1 MSLVINTN
9 IASITAQRALESSGD
24 ELATAME
31 RLSTGSKINS
41 SADDAAGLAIG
52 QRMTAQVKGLNM
64 AVKNAG
70 DGMAMTQTVES
81 ALNTI
86 SDMLQRMREL
96 AVQSVNATNSSRDRS
111 FLQEEVNQLTQE
123 INRVSATSQFNGEK
137 ILDGSFV
144 NKTIQLGMEEGEKL
158 TLSVPSIAA
167 DQIGAYIYTG
177 NGTAAAAIAATPA
190 ANAVTAAEDL
200 TIVGPLGT
208 AVTTADAAD
217 SAKQTVSHIN
227 ALTSQTGVSATAQT
241 YLQLA
246 SSNATGESY
255 AIQINGVSSG
265 NFTISSAS
273 VEDAVR
279 AINSVAG
286 ATGVTATSTSDG
298 KVLMFD
304 NDGDDITIENMAD
317 GTSLTVQK
325 MGYQGAAVI
334 GQGVTLGASGANDST
349 RVSGAIKAV
358 SSDPFTITQAGTDAG
373 NTANVVV
380 TQPTVASL
388 SNAVDYTIN
397 LTNNGVTTTY
407 TINPTASSVAG
418 FQAGIDATDLVGL
431 VTASTNA
438 AGQLVLTGADNL
450 DAFDFKA
457 VATVAAVKTTADNL
471 ADIAVATYKI
481 TQADGTVTDLVV
493 GAATVLGWNT
503 AIAATALANTIVA
516 TDVGGKLVLT
526 ANSTGT
532 ADDDFTLHAN
542 DGTTAIAL
550 GADIAGTVAGA
561 AVDLAA
567 AGQVAGTEGTGQG
580 YFDTGTA
587 SLSTVSD
594 ISIATQAAA
603 GLAISVADAALDT
616 VARMRANLGAIDN
629 RLSYTMDNLIN
640 VSEKTEAARS
650 RVEDADFAL
659 ESARLAKAQVLQQA
673 GTSMLGQ
680 ANQMTQMV
688 LDLLR

>member
-70 DGMAMTQTVES
+70 DGMAMTQTIES

-137 ILDGSFV
+137 ILDGTFV
-144 NKTIQLGMEEGEKL
+144 NQTIQLGMEEGERL
-158 TLSVPSIAA
+158 SLSVPSIAA
-167 DQIGAYIYTG
+167 DQIGAYTYNG
-177 NGTAAAAIAATPA
+177 NGVDAAAAAATPA
-190 ANAVTAAEDL
+190 ANALTAAEDL
-200 TIVGPLGT
+200 TVVGPLGT
-208 AVTTADAAD
+208 AITTAAASD
-217 SAKQTVSHIN
+217 SAKQTVKRLNDVS
-227 ALTSQTGVSATAQT
+227 SQTGVSANAQT

-246 SSNATGESY
+246 STNAGEESY
-255 AIQINGVSSG
+255 AIKINGVSSG

-273 VEDAVR
+273 AEDAVR

-286 ATGVTATSTSDG
+286 ATGVTATSTADG
-298 KVLMFD
+298 KILMFD
-304 NDGDDITIENMAD
+304 NDGDDITVENDAT

-325 MGYQGAAVI
+325 MDYAGTESV
-334 GQGVTLGASGANDST
+334 GVSIALAASGDNDAT

-358 SSDPFTITQAGTDAG
+358 ASDPFTITQAGTDAG
-373 NTANVVV
+373 HTAAVKVTNANLAALGAAPTTYNIVV
-380 TQPTVASL
+380 TNTGETVPISVAAATVA
-388 SNAVDYTIN
+388 
-397 LTNNGVTTTY
+397 GW
-407 TINPTASSVAG
+407 
-418 FQAGIDATDLVGL
+418 QAAIDASALVGKI
-431 VTASTNA
+431 TADTLEVGGADKLRLTGVGTLGDITLNDNATPNA
-438 AGQLVLTGADNL
+438 AIALTGASS
-450 DAFDFKA
+450 
-457 VATVAAVKTTADNL
+457 TAG
-471 ADIAVATYKI
+471 AE
-481 TQADGTVTDLVV
+481 GTGNGYFL
-493 GAATVLGWNT
+493 
-503 AIAATALANTIVA
+503 
-516 TDVGGKLVLT
+516 
-526 ANSTGT
+526 TGT
-532 ADDDFTLHAN
+532 ATL
-542 DGTTAIAL
+542 
-550 GADIAGTVAGA
+550 
-561 AVDLAA
+561 
-567 AGQVAGTEGTGQG
+567 
-580 YFDTGTA
+580 
-587 SLSTVSD
+587 SKVSD
-594 ISIATQAAA
+594 ISVATQASS
-603 GLAISVADAALDT
+603 GLAISIADAALDT